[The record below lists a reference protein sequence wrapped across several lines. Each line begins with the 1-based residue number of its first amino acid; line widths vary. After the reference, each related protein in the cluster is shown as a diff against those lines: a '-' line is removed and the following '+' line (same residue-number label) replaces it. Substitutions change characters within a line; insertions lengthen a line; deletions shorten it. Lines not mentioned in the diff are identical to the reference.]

1 MVWHYRMIPFSC
13 MHHPLFFA
21 GTAID
26 PNTGMAMFFIIVLLL
41 HSLIAIVLA
50 VAGRIFVQKLKRN
63 KVSKVIFG
71 THLVVGII
79 YLVPIVMQPIWWNKF
94 IEDNLLILV
103 IGYGLLSVLIAFI
116 TILVFRTKNE
126 K

>member
-1 MVWHYRMIPFSC
+1 MITFSC

-26 PNTGMAMFFIIVLLL
+26 PITGMVMIFAIVLLL
-41 HSLIAIVLA
+41 HSLIALILA
-50 VAGRIFVQKLKRN
+50 VVARLFVQKLKRN

-71 THLVVGII
+71 THLVVGTI
-79 YLVPIVMQPIWWNKF
+79 YLFPIVMEPLFRNKF
-94 IEDNLLILV
+94 IRDNELILV
-103 IGYGLLSVLIAFI
+103 IGYGLLSVLIVFI
-116 TILVFRTKNE
+116 TIIVFRTKNE